1 MYQWLKMLFVGAAKR
16 GLQVPVTVLLGGFA
30 WTQTPPSTDAFPPV
44 VQASRPTQERQVDPT
59 PAGRLPGGV
68 LQRED
73 AYLLPNLQI
82 FDPGNLHLVGSRAS
96 GDLRLKFA
104 TTIWNAGAGP
114 LETRGAKNPETETLE
129 VYQFF
134 RTTAGRMMRGPRIG
148 TFNYSHRHGHLH
160 LEAFARYELWSLDDT
175 GRPLELV
182 ALNRKVGF
190 CLMDIN
196 PVNVGLRNAARAP
209 VYSGCRADIQGIS
222 VGYADEYV
230 AQLFEQDLNVS
241 GLPDGTYA
249 LVTTA
254 NPDTAL
260 VETNYADNV
269 ASIQLRLKGD
279 TVDIVSLAAAKDR
292 TKAQKLMGSVS
303 VFGAT
308 GSAHKG
314 QRMVITG
321 YVGRNH
327 TRKAKRSV
335 WPIAHPFPGHGA

>member
-1 MYQWLKMLFVGAAKR
+1 MYQWFKMLFVGVAKS
-16 GLQVPVTVLLGGFA
+16 GLKLPVTVVLSGFA
-30 WTQTPPSTDAFPPV
+30 WAQTPPSTVAFPPV
-44 VQASRPTQERQVDPT
+44 AQASRPTPERQVDRT
-59 PAGRLPGGV
+59 PPGRLPGGAPR
-68 LQRED
+68 RED

-82 FDPGNLHLVGSRAS
+82 FDPADLHMVGSRAS
-96 GDLRLKFA
+96 GDLRLKFT

-114 LETRGAKNPETETLE
+114 LETRGAKNPKTGALE
-129 VYQFF
+129 VFQFF
-134 RTTAGRMMRGPRIG
+134 HTTAGRMTRGPRIG
-148 TFNYSHRHGHLH
+148 TFNYNHRHGHLH

-196 PVNVGLRNAARAP
+196 PVHVGLRNAARAP

-230 AQLFEQDLNVS
+230 AQLFEQDLDVS
-241 GLPDGTYA
+241 GLPDGTYT

-254 NPDTAL
+254 NPDTTL

-279 TVDIVSLAAAKDR
+279 TVDIVSLAAAKDLAE
-292 TKAQKLMGSVS
+292 AQ
-303 VFGAT
+303 
-308 GSAHKG
+308 
-314 QRMVITG
+314 
-321 YVGRNH
+321 N
-327 TRKAKRSV
+327 
-335 WPIAHPFPGHGA
+335 

>member
-1 MYQWLKMLFVGAAKR
+1 MYQWLKMLSVGAAKR
-16 GLQVPVTVLLGGFA
+16 GLQVPVTVLLGSLA
-30 WTQTPPSTDAFPPV
+30 WTQTPPSTDSFPPT
-44 VQASRPTQERQVDPT
+44 VQASQPTQERQVGRT
-59 PAGRLPGGV
+59 PAGRLPDGAP
-68 LQRED
+68 QRED
-73 AYLLPNLQI
+73 AYFLPNLQI
-82 FDPGNLHLVGSRAS
+82 FDPGDLHLVGSRTS
-96 GDLRLKFA
+96 GDLRLKFS

-114 LETRGAKNPETETLE
+114 LETRGAKNPETGALE

-134 RTTAGRMMRGPRIG
+134 RTTAGRMTRGPRIG
-148 TFNYSHRHGHLH
+148 TFNYNHRHGHLH
-160 LEAFARYELWSLDDT
+160 LEAFARYELWSLDDA

-196 PVNVGLRNAARAP
+196 PVNVGLRNAVRAP

-249 LVTTA
+249 LVTIA
-254 NPDTAL
+254 NPDTTL

-292 TKAQKLMGSVS
+292 ASTQKLMGSVQS
-303 VFGAT
+303 SGLPAART
-308 GSAHKG
+308 KGSA
-314 QRMVITG
+314 
-321 YVGRNH
+321 
-327 TRKAKRSV
+327 
-335 WPIAHPFPGHGA
+335 W